1 MGMLKPWHIIVLVV
15 VILLLFGARRLPDL
29 ARSVGQSLKIFKKEV
44 KDLTDDGQLNDS
56 NEPSA
61 QAPTTS
67 PTTTPTSTSP
77 TTPPAGTTPT
87 SPTAPQPGATGTGQG
102 DDQIPGLIDPK
113 QPRA

>member
-44 KDLTDDGQLNDS
+44 KDLTDDGKLNDS
-56 NEPSA
+56 NEPTSDDSTTPSTSGPA
-61 QAPTTS
+61 TPSTQSTTQAP
-67 PTTTPTSTSP
+67 
-77 TTPPAGTTPT
+77 PASAG
-87 SPTAPQPGATGTGQG
+87 GQE
-102 DDQIPGLIDPK
+102 QIPGLIDPK

>member
-44 KDLTDDGQLNDS
+44 KDLTDDGKLNDS
-56 NEPSA
+56 NEPPA
-61 QAPTTS
+61 DTTS
-67 PTTTPTSTSP
+67 PSTGTASSSTTSSTATST
-77 TTPPAGTTPT
+77 
-87 SPTAPQPGATGTGQG
+87 G
-102 DDQIPGLIDPK
+102 DGEQIPGLIDPK

>member
-44 KDLTDDGQLNDS
+44 KDLTDDGKLNDS
-56 NEPSA
+56 NEPASDDS
-61 QAPTTS
+61 TT
-67 PTTTPTSTSP
+67 TSTSGP
-77 TTPPAGTTPT
+77 AASSTSSTPPPASAG
-87 SPTAPQPGATGTGQG
+87 GQE
-102 DDQIPGLIDPK
+102 QIPGLIDPK

>member
-44 KDLTDDGQLNDS
+44 KDLTDDGNPGDS
-56 NEPSA
+56 NEPPA
-61 QAPTTS
+61 DTTS
-67 PTTTPTSTSP
+67 RSTGTASSSTSTS
-77 TTPPAGTTPT
+77 AN
-87 SPTAPQPGATGTGQG
+87 APATGDGE
-102 DDQIPGLIDPK
+102 QIPGLIDPK

>member
-44 KDLTDDGQLNDS
+44 KDLTDDGKLNDS
-56 NEPSA
+56 NEPPA
-61 QAPTTS
+61 DT
-67 PTTTPTSTSP
+67 
-77 TTPPAGTTPT
+77 TTPPAGST
-87 SPTAPQPGATGTGQG
+87 SSSTSTSTNATSTGTGDG
-102 DDQIPGLIDPK
+102 EQIPGLVDPK

>member
-44 KDLTDDGQLNDS
+44 KDLTDDGSLNDS
-56 NEPSA
+56 NEPSGDQAA
-61 QAPTTS
+61 Q
-67 PTTTPTSTSP
+67 TPS
-77 TTPPAGTTPT
+77 TPPAGTSTPST
-87 SPTAPQPGATGTGQG
+87 TPGASSSGAGSSG
-102 DDQIPGLIDPK
+102 EQIPGLVDPK

>member
-56 NEPSA
+56 NEPPA

-67 PTTTPTSTSP
+67 QTPTSTTP
-77 TTPPAGTTPT
+77 TTPTAGTTPT

>member
-44 KDLTDDGQLNDS
+44 KDLTDDGKLNDS
-56 NEPSA
+56 NEPSDG
-61 QAPTTS
+61 P
-67 PTTTPTSTSP
+67 ST
-77 TTPPAGTTPT
+77 
-87 SPTAPQPGATGTGQG
+87 ATGTTDAGTSGSQ
-102 DDQIPGLIDPK
+102 QVPGLVDPK

>member
-44 KDLTDDGQLNDS
+44 KDLTDDGKLNDS
-56 NEPSA
+56 NEPSEDTTSGA
-61 QAPTTS
+61 STGSAPTS
-67 PTTTPTSTSP
+67 AAPGPAP
-77 TTPPAGTTPT
+77 TTPPPASPPAQAGT
-87 SPTAPQPGATGTGQG
+87 STGTE
-102 DDQIPGLIDPK
+102 QIPGLIDPK

>member
-44 KDLTDDGQLNDS
+44 KDLTDDGKLNDS
-56 NEPSA
+56 NEPTSDDSTA
-61 QAPTTS
+61 PSTSGPATSSPQSSTQAP
-67 PTTTPTSTSP
+67 
-77 TTPPAGTTPT
+77 PASAG
-87 SPTAPQPGATGTGQG
+87 GQE
-102 DDQIPGLIDPK
+102 QIPGLIDPK

>member
-44 KDLTDDGQLNDS
+44 KDLTDDGKLNDS
-56 NEPSA
+56 NEPSDD
-61 QAPTTS
+61 PTTTS
-67 PTTTPTSTSP
+67 PSTSGP
-77 TTPPAGTTPT
+77 ATSSTQAPPASAG
-87 SPTAPQPGATGTGQG
+87 GQE
-102 DDQIPGLIDPK
+102 QIPGLIDPK

>member
-44 KDLTDDGQLNDS
+44 KDLTDDGKLNDS
-56 NEPSA
+56 NEPPADPTA
-61 QAPTTS
+61 QAPS
-67 PTTTPTSTSP
+67 AQSAQSA
-77 TTPPAGTTPT
+77 PPASTA
-87 SPTAPQPGATGTGQG
+87 PTAQPPSGTPSAGSNG
-102 DDQIPGLIDPK
+102 NDQIPGLIDPK